1 MGDKILAILSIASG
15 TALISIWIIS
25 SILNFLKGRK
35 VLNGKIIGIDHEK
48 QSLMIRYK
56 IGKETYNEIEYRK
69 SSCFLSNKIPKI
81 GLAEGECNSRQR
93 RLISAFIS
101 SACNKND
108 DRFRN
113 RLYSYKQTSRSSE
126 ACRTWLS
133 SYYRW
138 NLNTYRDILTRIT

>member
-25 SILNFLKGRK
+25 NILNFLKGRK
-35 VLNGKIIGIDHEK
+35 VLNGKIIGIDYEK

-81 GLAEGECNSRQR
+81 GLKVSVIAD
-93 RLISAFIS
+93 
-101 SACNKND
+101 KD
-108 DRFRN
+108 DLFQP
-113 RLYSYKQTSRSSE
+113 LSVVLATKMMIGSETGYTHTSRLLAALRLAGLGSV
-126 ACRTWLS
+126 LIIGGI
-133 SYYRW
+133 
-138 NLNTYRDILTRIT
+138 LILTEIF

>member
-25 SILNFLKGRK
+25 NILNFLKGRK

-81 GLAEGECNSRQR
+81 GLKVSVIAD
-93 RLISAFIS
+93 
-101 SACNKND
+101 KD
-108 DRFRN
+108 DLFQP
-113 RLYSYKQTSRSSE
+113 LSVVLATKMMIGSETGYTHTSRLLAALRLAGLGSI
-126 ACRTWLS
+126 LIIGGI
-133 SYYRW
+133 
-138 NLNTYRDILTRIT
+138 LILTGVF

>member
-15 TALISIWIIS
+15 ISLILIWIIS
-25 SILNFLKGRK
+25 NILNFLKGRK

-81 GLAEGECNSRQR
+81 GLKVSVIAD
-93 RLISAFIS
+93 
-101 SACNKND
+101 KD
-108 DRFRN
+108 DLFQP
-113 RLYSYKQTSRSSE
+113 LSVVLATKMMIGSETCYTHTSRLLAALRLAGLGSI
-126 ACRTWLS
+126 LIIGGI
-133 SYYRW
+133 
-138 NLNTYRDILTRIT
+138 LILTGVF

>member
-25 SILNFLKGRK
+25 NILNFLKGRK

-81 GLAEGECNSRQR
+81 GLKVSVIAD
-93 RLISAFIS
+93 
-101 SACNKND
+101 KD
-108 DRFRN
+108 DLFQP
-113 RLYSYKQTSRSSE
+113 LSVVLATKMMIGSETGYTHTSRLLGTLRLAGLGSV
-126 ACRTWLS
+126 LIIGGI
-133 SYYRW
+133 
-138 NLNTYRDILTRIT
+138 LILTEIF

>member
-25 SILNFLKGRK
+25 NILNFLKGQK

-56 IGKETYNEIEYRK
+56 IGKETYNEMEYRK

-81 GLAEGECNSRQR
+81 GLKVSVIADKDNLFQPLSVVLATKMMIGSETG
-93 RLISAFIS
+93 
-101 SACNKND
+101 
-108 DRFRN
+108 
-113 RLYSYKQTSRSSE
+113 YTHTSRLLAALRLAGLGSI
-126 ACRTWLS
+126 LIIDGI
-133 SYYRW
+133 
-138 NLNTYRDILTRIT
+138 LILTGVF

>member
-25 SILNFLKGRK
+25 NILNFLKGRK

-81 GLAEGECNSRQR
+81 GLKVSVIAD
-93 RLISAFIS
+93 
-101 SACNKND
+101 KD
-108 DRFRN
+108 DLFQP
-113 RLYSYKQTSRSSE
+113 LSVVLATKMMIGSETCYTHTSRLLGTLRLAGLGSV
-126 ACRTWLS
+126 LIIGGI
-133 SYYRW
+133 
-138 NLNTYRDILTRIT
+138 LILTGIF

>member
-81 GLAEGECNSRQR
+81 GLKVSVIAD
-93 RLISAFIS
+93 
-101 SACNKND
+101 KD
-108 DRFRN
+108 DLFQP
-113 RLYSYKQTSRSSE
+113 LSVVLATKMMIGSETGYTHTSRLLGTLRLAGLGSV
-126 ACRTWLS
+126 LIIGGI
-133 SYYRW
+133 
-138 NLNTYRDILTRIT
+138 LILTGIF

>member
-25 SILNFLKGRK
+25 NILNFLKGRK

-81 GLAEGECNSRQR
+81 GLQVNVIA
-93 RLISAFIS
+93 
-101 SACNKND
+101 NKDNL
-108 DRFRN
+108 FQP
-113 RLYSYKQTSRSSE
+113 LSVVLATKMMIGSETGYTHTSRLLAALRLAGLGSI
-126 ACRTWLS
+126 LIIGGI
-133 SYYRW
+133 
-138 NLNTYRDILTRIT
+138 LILTGVF

>member
-25 SILNFLKGRK
+25 NILNFLKGRK

-81 GLAEGECNSRQR
+81 GLKVSVIAD
-93 RLISAFIS
+93 
-101 SACNKND
+101 KD
-108 DRFRN
+108 DLFQP
-113 RLYSYKQTSRSSE
+113 LSVVLATKMMICSETGYTHTSRLLGTLRLAGLGSV
-126 ACRTWLS
+126 LIIGGI
-133 SYYRW
+133 
-138 NLNTYRDILTRIT
+138 LILTGIF

>member
-15 TALISIWIIS
+15 ISLILIWIIPN
-25 SILNFLKGRK
+25 ILNFLKGRK

-81 GLAEGECNSRQR
+81 GLKVSVIADKDDLFQPLSVV
-93 RLISAFIS
+93 LATKMMIS
-101 SACNKND
+101 SETG
-108 DRFRN
+108 
-113 RLYSYKQTSRSSE
+113 YTHTSRLLGTLRLAGLGSV
-126 ACRTWLS
+126 LIIGGI
-133 SYYRW
+133 
-138 NLNTYRDILTRIT
+138 LILTGIF